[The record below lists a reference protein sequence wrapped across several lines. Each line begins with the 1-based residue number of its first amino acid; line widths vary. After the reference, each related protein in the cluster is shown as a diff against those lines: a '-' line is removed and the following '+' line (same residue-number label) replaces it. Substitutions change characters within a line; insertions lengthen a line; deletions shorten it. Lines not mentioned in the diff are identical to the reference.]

1 MTPRASILMPA
12 YNNGKYLNEAIDSM
26 LAQTFTDF
34 ELIVLDDGSIDNTQ
48 EVVTAYTDP
57 RVVYQR
63 SQQNLGLAHNLN
75 IGLKMARGEFIVRM
89 DGDDISLP
97 NRLQVQ
103 IDYLTSHPS
112 IDLCSCGLQKFGQE
126 EDIWLRET
134 DPEEVKITMMF
145 YSPILHATSVWRK
158 ASFEKHQLYY
168 RQEAFPA
175 EDYDLWSRAIFHC
188 RMVNIREVHYQYRIH
203 GIQVTKIDTR
213 NRLKDQEI
221 RSVYLKKALPSFSK
235 KDREELLQYIA
246 NRTIASSDA
255 LKSLHS
261 IYQKLLKANEKD
273 HFFNQKRLKIR
284 LEKLYDHEILI
295 LLKNK
300 SHTWQEKISLWT
312 ALSLKQQL
320 KSILR

>member
-188 RMVNIREVHYQYRIH
+188 RMVNI
-203 GIQVTKIDTR
+203 
-213 NRLKDQEI
+213 
-221 RSVYLKKALPSFSK
+221 
-235 KDREELLQYIA
+235 
-246 NRTIASSDA
+246 
-255 LKSLHS
+255 
-261 IYQKLLKANEKD
+261 
-273 HFFNQKRLKIR
+273 
-284 LEKLYDHEILI
+284 
-295 LLKNK
+295 
-300 SHTWQEKISLWT
+300 
-312 ALSLKQQL
+312 
-320 KSILR
+320 